1 MQRTLPEIKAL
12 GGQLVAISPQLPDQ
26 SLTMVAERGLEFRVL
41 SDIGNRTARNFGLV
55 YTLPEELRRL
65 YVNFGIDLPAA
76 NGDDS
81 FELPCPATYV
91 ADRNGTIVLDFVE
104 ADHTKRLEPAEIVNV
119 LREIKVRT

>member
-1 MQRTLPEIKAL
+1 
-12 GGQLVAISPQLPDQ
+12 
-26 SLTMVAERGLEFRVL
+26 MVEERGLEFLIL
-41 SDIGNRTARNFGLV
+41 SDIGNRIARNFGLV

-81 FELPCPATYV
+81 FELPCPASYV
-91 ADRNGTIVLDFVE
+91 ADHNGNIVLDFVE